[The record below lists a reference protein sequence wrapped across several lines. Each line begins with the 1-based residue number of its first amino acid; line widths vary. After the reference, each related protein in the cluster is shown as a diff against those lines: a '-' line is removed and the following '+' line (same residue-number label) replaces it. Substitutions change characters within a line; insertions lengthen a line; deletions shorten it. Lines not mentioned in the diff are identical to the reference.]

1 VASNIGNSLVQSLLN
16 AAFGGV
22 SYTPPATI
30 FVALFT
36 VAPTSFTAGTG
47 GTEVT
52 GGGYARAS
60 VTNNTTNFPS
70 ISGNTRVKT
79 TGANITFATPTADW
93 GTVTAFAFYD
103 ASSGGNY
110 LAGGDLTASKTIN
123 AGDTV
128 VFNTGTLTLTVS

>member
-1 VASNIGNSLVQSLLN
+1 MSNIGNALVQSLLN

-22 SYTPPATI
+22 SYTPPANI

-36 VAPTSFTAGTG
+36 TAPSSYTAGTG

-52 GGGYARAS
+52 GNNYSRAS

-70 ISGNTRVKT
+70 ISGTTRAKA
-79 TGANITFATPTADW
+79 TGANITFATPSGTW
-93 GTVTAFAFYD
+93 GTVVAFAYYD

-110 LAGGDLTASKTIN
+110 LGGAALTTSKTIN
-123 AGDTV
+123 NGDTV
-128 VFNTGTLTLTVS
+128 VFNSGNLTITVS

>member
-1 VASNIGNSLVQSLLN
+1 MASNIGNSLVQSLLN

-22 SYTPPATI
+22 TYTPPANI

-36 VAPTSFTAGTG
+36 VTPTSLTAGTG

-52 GGGYARAS
+52 GGSYARLS

-70 ISGNTRVKT
+70 ISGTTRVKT
-79 TGANITFATPTADW
+79 TGANITFATPSATW

-103 ASSGGNY
+103 ASTAGNY
-110 LAGGDLTASKTIN
+110 LGGGDLTTSKTIN
-123 AGDTV
+123 SGDTV
-128 VFNTGTLTLTVS
+128 TFNTGNLTLTVS

>member
-1 VASNIGNSLVQSLLN
+1 MASNIGNFLVQSLLN

-22 SYTPPATI
+22 TYTPPATI

-36 VAPTSFTAGTG
+36 VAPTSLTAGTG

-52 GGGYARAS
+52 GGGYARAA
-60 VTNNTTNFPS
+60 VANNTTNFPS
-70 ISGNTRVKT
+70 ISGTTRVKT
-79 TGANITFATPTADW
+79 TGANITFTTPSANW

-110 LAGGDLTASKTIN
+110 LGGGDLTSSKTIN

-128 VFNTGTLTLTVS
+128 TFNTGNLTITVS